1 MNFYIFSAQYLPTVG
16 GVERYTNSL
25 ALQLVKKGHNV
36 TVVTSAVEGL
46 PADEDENGIN
56 IIRLPVISLMN
67 GRFPVLKSS
76 SELRKFK
83 KKFAENKP
91 DFCVIQTRFYT
102 NSIMAAR
109 LCAKNKVPAI
119 VIEHGTAHLMNGGLF
134 GAAGNIYEHLVCRY
148 IYHLC
153 PEFYGVSQSS
163 CRWLKHFGI
172 TTNKILYNSV
182 DPQKLLNLAEAGKE
196 TLLKK
201 IPICYVDSVK
211 IVFSGRFIPEKGVIQ
226 LIEAFKKL
234 KEKYDNI
241 VLLMGGDGPL
251 FKTIDYQKCSDV
263 VLLSRLPYEESLALI
278 QLGNVFCLPTFSEG
292 FATTVLEAAALKTYI
307 VTTPTGGTPQLV
319 IDDKYGT
326 LIPNMSCDSIY
337 SALDAILPNISKI
350 DSAVEKTHINLINN
364 FTWEKTCNKL
374 IFIAEN
380 AVGRNI

>member
-134 GAAGNIYEHLVCRY
+134 GVAGNIYEHLVCRY

-153 PEFYGVSQSS
+153 PEFYGVSQKCSE
-163 CRWLKHFGI
+163 WLEHFGI
-172 TTNKILYNSV
+172 ISSGVLYNSV
-182 DPQKLLNLAEAGKE
+182 NIEQINRIAPADRTRYTADPNQVLIIFSARL
-196 TLLKK
+196 
-201 IPICYVDSVK
+201 
-211 IVFSGRFIPEKGVIQ
+211 IVEKGIYK
-226 LIEAFKKL
+226 LIEAFQGISSEINAKILIVGSGVLYEEL
-234 KEKYDNI
+234 KSKETDNI
-241 VLLMGGDGPL
+241 LVLGSMKYNDAIRLYKSGD
-251 FKTIDYQKCSDV
+251 I
-263 VLLSRLPYEESLALI
+263 
-278 QLGNVFCLPTFSEG
+278 FCLPTDYPEG
-292 FATTVLEAAALKTYI
+292 FPTTVLESAACKTMVI
-307 VTTPTGGTPQLV
+307 ASDRGGTSE
-319 IDDKYGT
+319 IIKGDSYGVLLKENT
-326 LIPNMSCDSIY
+326 VENIQR
-337 SALDAILPNISKI
+337 ALLKACNDRCYRKNCAENLYR
-350 DSAVEKTHINLINN
+350 ELINN

-374 IFIAEN
+374 ISIAEN
-380 AVGRNI
+380 TVGRNI